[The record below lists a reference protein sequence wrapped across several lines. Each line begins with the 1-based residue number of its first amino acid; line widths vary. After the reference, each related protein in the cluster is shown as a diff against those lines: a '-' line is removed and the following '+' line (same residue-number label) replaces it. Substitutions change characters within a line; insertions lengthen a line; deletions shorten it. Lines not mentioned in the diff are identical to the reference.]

1 MAYALPVLSLP
12 DNFPVLPA
20 DFHFFLHNDPGHIP
34 AVLTVS
40 HASTE
45 YIPALLSAAVP
56 SEAAN
61 SSPRTSRM
69 HMHGSIPRFDNELRF
84 PERPDQLPVLILW
97 IPAHRLIQCFW
108 TARIFFSHIRLKNH
122 LFRIDFFLFHISL
135 LILQFFPPVIHT
147 KTPCFHPWSLTADSG
162 HTFPG
167 THLFPYLS
175 TYNHIIRLL
184 IF

>member
-1 MAYALPVLSLP
+1 M
-12 DNFPVLPA
+12 
-20 DFHFFLHNDPGHIP
+20 
-34 AVLTVS
+34 
-40 HASTE
+40 
-45 YIPALLSAAVP
+45 PALNIFLP
-56 SEAAN
+56 FFRLQF
-61 SSPRTSRM
+61 PRKPRICHPELRGCICTVIFPA
-69 HMHGSIPRFDNELRF
+69 SITNYFCMRLLLHLAILLRF

-122 LFRIDFFLFHISL
+122 LFRIDLFLFHISL

-162 HTFPG
+162 HPFPG
-167 THLFPYLS
+167 THLFPCLS

>member
-1 MAYALPVLSLP
+1 M
-12 DNFPVLPA
+12 
-20 DFHFFLHNDPGHIP
+20 
-34 AVLTVS
+34 
-40 HASTE
+40 
-45 YIPALLSAAVP
+45 PALNIFLP
-56 SEAAN
+56 FFRLQF
-61 SSPRTSRM
+61 PRKPRIRHPELRGCICTVVFPA
-69 HMHGSIPRFDNELRF
+69 SITNYFCMRLLLHLAILLRF

-122 LFRIDFFLFHISL
+122 LFRIDLLLFHISL

-162 HTFPG
+162 HPFPG
-167 THLFPYLS
+167 THLFPCLS
-175 TYNHIIRLL
+175 TYNHIIQLL